1 MGGAL
6 IERVLVAV
14 VRAVDWILPAN
25 RWFRIAFGVLVVWA
39 FWIGV
44 FYVSGSFGSRTSP
57 SGYSANAAH
66 GDFWAAFFIGTLF
79 TAVTFGIGGA
89 VGWWYVTRP
98 KR

>member
-1 MGGAL
+1 
-6 IERVLVAV
+6 
-14 VRAVDWILPAN
+14 
-25 RWFRIAFGVLVVWA
+25 
-39 FWIGV
+39 V

-89 VGWWYVTRP
+89 VGWWYATRP